1 MRSTFLHIPLVILKK
16 VTRVLA
22 ACALTAC
29 MGVANASSTY
39 DFYWC
44 DLASGNEVFGYITG
58 LQDIDGPQAATSVVT
73 LSNDVSINEIDYL
86 GLDCGPGSL
95 YWCNNSF
102 EVIAGVIRYAQF
114 MVPHNKFL
122 NGRSQYHQLTLQYG
136 GARGDFGEYYLH
148 NRNCFGNNC
157 RYVIRGALQMARRI
171 ETVAEPG
178 SVILLSLGLVGLAFS
193 RYRKQS

>member
-1 MRSTFLHIPLVILKK
+1 MRSTLLHIPLVIFKK

-58 LQDIDGPQAATSVVT
+58 LQDIEGLQAATSVVT
-73 LSNDVSINEIDYL
+73 LSNDVIINEIDYL
-86 GLDCGPGSL
+86 DLENDPAFSI
-95 YWCNNSF
+95 YANRF
-102 EVIAGVIRYAQF
+102 EVIDGVIQYVQFYAESVDVSRTHYQEIYF
-114 MVPHNKFL
+114 NVFAGGSSTAGLSHWNRGTGERTTSGGVL
-122 NGRSQYHQLTLQYG
+122 QL
-136 GARGDFGEYYLH
+136 
-148 NRNCFGNNC
+148 
-157 RYVIRGALQMARRI
+157 ARRI